1 MLDLV
6 SKLNVGREFL
16 SGGYGDVYRGLG
28 LKAKPGIV
36 LDVVEDSGSRVVVFA
51 ERIGIDGMAQNVA
64 CFKLH
69 SDGEFELVNET
80 RIPSAMKALCLPV
93 EKVLI

>member
-6 SKLNVGREFL
+6 GKLNVGRQFL
-16 SGGYGDVYRGLG
+16 SGGYGNVRRGFG
-28 LKAKPGIV
+28 LNDRLGIV
-36 LDVVEDSGSRVVVFA
+36 LDVVEDSGSIVVVFA
-51 ERIGIDGMAQNVA
+51 DQIGIDGMAQNVA

-69 SDGEFELVNET
+69 GDGDFEMVDET
-80 RIPSAMKALCLPV
+80 KVPSAMRALCLPV